1 MARSKT
7 QKAIRKAERQ
17 GAWCYAYNRRSNED
31 YSAVSQHVRLTPTK
45 QQKLNK
51 VKHRK
56 RIGDDALF
64 LLFNKLYAF
73 SYFSSNIC

>member
-17 GAWCYAYNRRSNED
+17 GAWCYAFNRRSNED
-31 YSAVSQHVRLTPTK
+31 YSAVSQHVRVTPTK
-45 QQKLNK
+45 QQQLNK

-56 RIGDDALF
+56 RIGDDALIF
-64 LLFNKLYAF
+64 LSKNMYAF
-73 SYFSSNIC
+73 S